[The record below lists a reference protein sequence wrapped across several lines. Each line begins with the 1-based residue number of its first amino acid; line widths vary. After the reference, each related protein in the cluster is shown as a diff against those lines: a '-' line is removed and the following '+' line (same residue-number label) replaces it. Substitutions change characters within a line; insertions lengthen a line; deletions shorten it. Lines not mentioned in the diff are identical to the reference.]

1 MSLLPTEAS
10 PLTTGLC
17 QRYQIDRDNDM
28 AVSPSIDNFSED
40 SCPYPNLSE
49 ISEDDIHFC
58 TRILSRQILEDF
70 ESDEDEPINEVK

>member
-10 PLTTGLC
+10 PLTTGIF
-17 QRYQIDRDNDM
+17 QRFQMGR
-28 AVSPSIDNFSED
+28 SPPSDNFSED